1 MLFYPDDHAD
11 GGDCRRYADAAVVRP
26 HLCPERAWAT
36 CGAAFGDGNG
46 EPSLQNTA
54 GSVHPALDTKRTT
67 SRVGT
72 DPMTPMPYGL

>member
-1 MLFYPDDHAD
+1 MQHNALYPDDHTD
-11 GGDCRRYADAAVVRP
+11 GGDCRRYAGAPVVRP

-54 GSVHPALDTKRTT
+54 GSVHHALDTLAVP
-67 SRVGT
+67 VGSVQT
-72 DPMTPMPYGL
+72 L